1 MAQVSVL
8 QPGTGLVDGTA
19 ADMTSPNM
27 LPLCK
32 ATDVPVDAGFRVCI
46 DGFPPVAVFRVGGE
60 YFVTNDTCTHGNASL
75 ADGELADEEIV
86 CPFHLGSFNVRTG
99 EPMAAPCVIPLRT
112 YRVELR
118 GDTLFAD
125 FS

>member
-1 MAQVSVL
+1 M
-8 QPGTGLVDGTA
+8 GLVDGTA
-19 ADMTSPNM
+19 ADVMASSEM

-32 ATDVPVDAGFRVCI
+32 IADVPADAGLRVCLE
-46 DGFPPVAVFRVGGE
+46 GQSPVAVFRSGDE
-60 YFVTNDTCTHGNASL
+60 FFVTNDTCTHGNASL
-75 ADGELADEEIV
+75 AEGELVDEEIV

-112 YRVELR
+112 YRVEVR